1 MPNTATLLQLFGIG
15 FSFGLAGPCLL
26 VCTPV
31 LISYL
36 VGKQANSK
44 QALLDISVFLFGR
57 LLAYLLLGYLAGLS
71 GLVLRQFAN
80 SGLVS
85 SLKLAGGIIIILL
98 GIYVW
103 LGREP
108 LSWLCKRKA
117 GAIFNSG
124 SLFILGF
131 IVGVFP
137 CAPLLAL
144 LLEIAL
150 NSKSPIGGMF
160 YALFFGLGTFIS
172 GVIAV
177 GALSGIFTWL
187 APKIFKSR
195 TAGLLFRSACSALL
209 ILLGLNLIFKPHL
222 YRA

>member
-31 LISYL
+31 LISYIT
-36 VGKQANSK
+36 GKQLK
-44 QALLDISVFLFGR
+44 FRQALVDISIFLSGR

-85 SLKLAGGIIIILL
+85 LFKLAGGIIIILL

-108 LSWLCKRKA
+108 LSRLCKCKA

-144 LLEIAL
+144 LLEITLISRSAM
-150 NSKSPIGGMF
+150 NGML
-160 YALFFGLGTFIS
+160 YAFFFGLGTFIS
-172 GVIAV
+172 GLIAV
-177 GALSGIFTWL
+177 AALSGISTWL
-187 APKIFKSR
+187 APRFFKSK
-195 TAGLLFRSACSALL
+195 TAGLIFKLSCALLL
-209 ILLGLNLIFKPHL
+209 ILLGLNLIFKPYL
-222 YRA
+222 YRV

>member
-150 NSKSPIGGMF
+150 ISKSPIGGMF